1 MFQMWMYT
9 LLVLSDISGLNWENR
24 SDSEKNS
31 IAVCFSS
38 KEPRRTEAERW
49 ITG

>member
-9 LLVLSDISGLNWENR
+9 LLVLSNISGLDWENR
-24 SDSEKNS
+24 SDMEKNS

-38 KEPRRTEAERW
+38 KKPHLLESELW
-49 ITG
+49 LTG